1 MVRIPYSVFSN
12 RKETKMNALNTTK
25 LFEATLAAAAII
37 GAAAVIIPAVGILTA
52 VGVVGAGLAAMAVLE
67 TKKRAY

>member
-1 MVRIPYSVFSN
+1 
-12 RKETKMNALNTTK
+12 MNTLNTTK

-52 VGVVGAGLAAMAVLE
+52 IGVVAAGMATMAVLE
-67 TKKRAY
+67 TRKRAY